1 MARFFFASESVGVDQ
16 LTLALRCI
24 RAPQQHADREWCLQC
39 LTQSLLFLDR
49 WWGCGK
55 LGGFLFTAI
64 SECFM
69 RLLAVAFIALLLV
82 SCSES
87 SEPSN
92 SSPAAVSTASTQA
105 QAAPQSAQSDADS
118 DWDLGF
124 MAAVANPYAT
134 DAAAEMLARGGHAVD
149 AAIAAH
155 AVLGLVEPESS
166 GLGGGGFM
174 VVYENETGAVK
185 FLDGRETAPSAASAD
200 MFMSGGAPMGYLEAW
215 QSGKAVG
222 VPGAVA
228 LYKLAHDRYGSLP
241 WPAVFEPAIKL
252 ATEGFVVSGKLA
264 GYLPGIANVSRL
276 DENPGSAEYFYP
288 NGQPL
293 QAGDLLRNPEYANT
307 LRRIAEEGPQAF
319 YSGEIAEA
327 IVSAAQAEP
336 NGGSLTLEDIESYQ
350 AVERDAVCGA
360 WRDLNI
366 CSATPPSS
374 GAMQIM
380 VANLYD
386 QLVPE
391 NASQEEQVQA
401 FVDAQRLAYAD
412 RDYYFGDPDRVAI
425 PVEQLLDPRY
435 LEHRASNPV
444 APDAMPQHGDP
455 GSVLGNQTAALF
467 GADTTAEPAGTT
479 HFSIVDAA
487 GNAVSITMTVE
498 APFGTSRWAAGFL
511 LNNEMTDFARGYDPA
526 APEPANAVRPG
537 ARPRSSM
544 SPTIVLDSTGQ
555 LYMVTGSPGGNS
567 IPAYTAKT
575 IVGIVDWGL
584 SVQEAIDFPN
594 IIARGETVR
603 VEVGREPGQQLAD
616 QLRAAGY
623 DVQESEGENSGLHVI
638 LVHDDRLEGAADP
651 RREGTVMTSDP
662 RL

>member
-1 MARFFFASESVGVDQ
+1 MKFS
-16 LTLALRCI
+16 ALVSI
-24 RAPQQHADREWCLQC
+24 V
-39 LTQSLLFLDR
+39 F
-49 WWGCGK
+49 
-55 LGGFLFTAI
+55 
-64 SECFM
+64 
-69 RLLAVAFIALLLV
+69 LLLG
-82 SCSES
+82 CSEPADPVVES
-87 SEPSN
+87 S
-92 SSPAAVSTASTQA
+92 
-105 QAAPQSAQSDADS
+105 AAPMDSAEAANAPAGVAEDG
-118 DWDLGF
+118 DWELGF

-134 DAAAEMLARGGHAVD
+134 EAAAEMLARGGHAVD

-174 VVYENETGAVK
+174 VLYENETGDVK
-185 FLDGRETAPSAASAD
+185 FLDGRETAPASASAD
-200 MFMSGGAPMGYLEAW
+200 MFMRDGAPMGYLEAW

-228 LYKLAHDRYGSLP
+228 LYELAHDSYGTLP
-241 WPAVFEPAIKL
+241 WPVIFEPAIRL

-288 NGQPL
+288 NGEPL
-293 QAGDLLRNPEYANT
+293 QAGDLLRNPEYAAT
-307 LRRIAEEGPQAF
+307 LRRIADEGPSAF
-319 YSGEIAEA
+319 YSGEIAAA
-327 IVSAAQAEP
+327 IAVSAQAEP
-336 NGGSLTLEDIESYQ
+336 NGGSLTVADIENYQ
-350 AVERDAVCGA
+350 AIERDAVCGD
-360 WRDLNI
+360 WRGLSI

-386 QLVPE
+386 HLLPE
-391 NASQEEQVQA
+391 NASEEQRVQA

-412 RDYYFGDPDRVAI
+412 RDHFFGDPDQIDV
-425 PVEQLLDPRY
+425 PVEQLIDTRY
-435 LEHRASNPV
+435 LEYRANNPA
-444 APDAMPQHGDP
+444 APGAIPSHGDP
-455 GSVLGNQTAALF
+455 ATVLGDANVSVF
-467 GADTTAEPAGTT
+467 GDDSTQEPAGTT
-479 HFSIVDAA
+479 HFSIVDND
-487 GNAVSITMTVE
+487 GNAVSVTMTVE

-511 LNNEMTDFARGYDPA
+511 LNNEMTDFARGYDPDQ
-526 APEPANAVRPG
+526 PEPANAVRPG

-544 SPTIVLDSTGQ
+544 SPSIVLDSDGD

-575 IVGIVDWGL
+575 IIGIVDWGM
-584 SVQEAIDFPN
+584 SVQEAINFPN
-594 IIARGETVR
+594 IIARGESVR
-603 VEVGREPGQQLAD
+603 VEIGREPGQQLAD

-623 DVQESEGENSGLHVI
+623 NVQESDGENSGLHVI

-651 RREGTVMTSDP
+651 RREGSVMTTDP

>member
-1 MARFFFASESVGVDQ
+1 MKFSVLVS
-16 LTLALRCI
+16 I
-24 RAPQQHADREWCLQC
+24 V
-39 LTQSLLFLDR
+39 F
-49 WWGCGK
+49 
-55 LGGFLFTAI
+55 
-64 SECFM
+64 
-69 RLLAVAFIALLLV
+69 LLLG
-82 SCSES
+82 CSEPADPVVES
-87 SEPSN
+87 S
-92 SSPAAVSTASTQA
+92 
-105 QAAPQSAQSDADS
+105 AAPMDSAEAANAPAGVAEDG
-118 DWDLGF
+118 DWELGF

-134 DAAAEMLARGGHAVD
+134 EAAAEMLAQGGHAVD

-174 VVYENETGAVK
+174 VLYENETGDVK
-185 FLDGRETAPSAASAD
+185 FLDGRETAPGSASAD
-200 MFMSGGAPMGYLEAW
+200 MFMSDGAPMGYLEAW

-228 LYKLAHDRYGSLP
+228 LYKLAHDSYGTLP
-241 WPAVFEPAIKL
+241 WPVIFEPAIRL

-288 NGQPL
+288 NGEPL
-293 QAGDLLRNPEYANT
+293 QAGDLLRNPEYATT
-307 LRRIAEEGPQAF
+307 LRRIADEGPSAF
-319 YSGEIAEA
+319 YSGEIAAA
-327 IVSAAQAEP
+327 IAASAQAEP
-336 NGGSLTLEDIESYQ
+336 NGGSLTVEDIESYQ
-350 AVERDAVCGA
+350 AIERDAVCGD
-360 WRDLNI
+360 WRGLSI

-386 QLVPE
+386 HLLPE
-391 NASQEEQVQA
+391 NASQEQRVQA

-412 RDYYFGDPDRVAI
+412 RDHFFGDPDQVNVPI
-425 PVEQLLDPRY
+425 EQLINSRY
-435 LEHRASNPV
+435 LEHRANNPA
-444 APDAMPQHGDP
+444 APGAVPSHGDP
-455 GSVLGNQTAALF
+455 ATVLGDASVSVF
-467 GADTTAEPAGTT
+467 GDDTTQEPAGTT
-479 HFSIVDAA
+479 HFSIVDND
-487 GNAVSITMTVE
+487 GNAVSVTMTVE

-511 LNNEMTDFARGYDPA
+511 LNNEMTDFARGYDPDQ
-526 APEPANAVRPG
+526 PEPANAVRPG

-544 SPTIVLDSTGQ
+544 SPSIVLDSDGE

-575 IVGIVDWGL
+575 IVGIVDWGM

-594 IIARGETVR
+594 IIARGESVR

-623 DVQESEGENSGLHVI
+623 NVQESDGENSGLHVI

-651 RREGTVMTSDP
+651 RREGSVMTTDP

>member
-1 MARFFFASESVGVDQ
+1 MK
-16 LTLALRCI
+16 LLALISC
-24 RAPQQHADREWCLQC
+24 AF
-39 LTQSLLFLDR
+39 FL
-49 WWGCGK
+49 
-55 LGGFLFTAI
+55 
-64 SECFM
+64 
-69 RLLAVAFIALLLV
+69 IA
-82 SCSES
+82 CSES
-87 SEPSN
+87 NESAN
-92 SSPAAVSTASTQA
+92 SSAPVSAEAEQPAASASVA
-105 QAAPQSAQSDADS
+105 EPVVEDGS
-118 DWDLGF
+118 WDLGF

-134 DAAAEMLARGGHAVD
+134 EAAAEMLAQGGHAVD

-174 VVYENETGAVK
+174 VVYENDTGAVK

-200 MFMSGGAPMGYLEAW
+200 MFMNGDRPMGYLDAW

-222 VPGAVA
+222 VPGAIA

-241 WPAVFEPAIKL
+241 WPTVFEPAINL
-252 ATEGFVVSGKLA
+252 ATEGFVVSGKMA
-264 GYLPGIANVSRL
+264 GYLPNLANISRL

-288 NGQPL
+288 DGQAL
-293 QAGDLLRNPEYANT
+293 QAGDLLRNPEYAAT
-307 LRRIAEEGPQAF
+307 LRRVADEGPEAF
-319 YSGEIAEA
+319 YTGEIAEA
-327 IVSAAQAEP
+327 IVAAVQAEP
-336 NGGSLTLEDIESYQ
+336 NPGSLTVEDIAGYQ
-350 AVERDAVCGA
+350 AVERDAVCGD
-360 WRDLNI
+360 WRDLQI

-386 QLVPE
+386 KLLPA
-391 NASQEEQVQA
+391 NASRQEQVRA

-412 RDYYFGDPDRVAI
+412 RDHYFGDPDQ
-425 PVEQLLDPRY
+425 VEVPIELLTDDRY
-435 LEHRASNPV
+435 LEHRAANPV
-444 APDAMPQHGDP
+444 APGAIPQHGSP
-455 GSVLGNQTAALF
+455 EEVLSGSEVAQF
-467 GADTTAEPAGTT
+467 GMDSTQEPAGTT
-479 HFSIVDAA
+479 HFSIVDQA

-511 LNNEMTDFARGYDPA
+511 LNNEMTDFARGYNPDQ
-526 APEPANAVRPG
+526 PEPANAVRPG

-544 SPTIVLDSTGQ
+544 SPTILLDDNGE
-555 LYMVTGSPGGNS
+555 LFMVTGSPGGNS

-603 VEVGREPGQQLAD
+603 VEVGREPGQEIAD
-616 QLRAAGY
+616 QLREAGY
-623 DVQESEGENSGLHVI
+623 NVQESEGENSGLHVI

-651 RREGTVMTSDP
+651 RREGTVMTTDP